1 MADVKISGLP
11 SSTTPLA
18 GTEVLPIVQGGTTKK
33 VASDDLTV
41 KNVRSNAS
49 TGILQITG
57 PSASSTRV
65 MTTPDANFTI
75 ARTDAEQ
82 TFAGDQTLLNNLIV
96 TGSITTS
103 GGYKVPYTLIETG
116 IPFVLTSGS
125 MGNNG
130 ALTLTTAVATA
141 YPNAYVYMPAGA
153 IQVGSAAGWYYA
165 VFSTTS
171 AATIYNNT
179 YSSGQPTIPASP
191 TAFVTT
197 GPGAFTFSTASS
209 YSGVSVTLPANAMGI
224 NGSLEFI
231 WTATANNSANAKFAR
246 ALFGGQTPA
255 GATAF
260 TSQTLGRWNATVQN
274 RGVANVQTTN
284 GAQFSNG
291 QISAA
296 NSTTAINTAANVT
309 VAGNLFLNVSTSDV
323 IVMESFKV
331 IVYPS

>member
-1 MADVKISGLP
+1 MADKKISQL
-11 SSTTPLA
+11 SSASTPLA
-18 GTEVLPIVQGGTTKK
+18 GTEVLPIVQSSATVK
-33 VASDDLTV
+33 VATDDLTV
-41 KNVRSNAS
+41 KNIRSNAT

-57 PSASSTRV
+57 PAVASTRT
-65 MTTPDANFTI
+65 MTVPDANFTS
-75 ARTDAEQ
+75 ARTDAAQ
-82 TFAGDQTLLNNLIV
+82 TFTGDQTFS
-96 TGSITTS
+96 GSITVS

-153 IQVGSAAGWYYA
+153 IEVGSAAGWYYA
-165 VFSTTS
+165 VFSTTG

-179 YSSGQPTIPASP
+179 YSSGQPTIPVSP

-197 GPGAFTFSTASS
+197 GPGAFTFSTASE
-209 YSGVSVTLPANAMGI
+209 YTVVSVTLAANAMGI
-224 NGSLEFI
+224 HGSLEYI
-231 WTATANNSANAKFAR
+231 WTATANNSANPKYARGYFAS
-246 ALFGGQTPA
+246 QPIS

-260 TSQTLGRWNATVQN
+260 TSQTAGRWTATVQN

-284 GAQFSNG
+284 ALQFSNA
-291 QISAA
+291 QLSAA
-296 NSTTAINTAANVT
+296 NSTTAINTASSVT
-309 VAGNLFLNVSTSDV
+309 VTGTLFLNVSTSDV
-323 IVMESFKV
+323 FVMETFKV